1 MLNKTP
7 VSYPLPQ
14 VSEIIMEEGVE
25 RFYEPEVVDIC
36 IEIEFARYDSAIT
49 HMKLQWL
56 MPNEQDLQR
65 SSQATSQHR

>member
-1 MLNKTP
+1 
-7 VSYPLPQ
+7 
-14 VSEIIMEEGVE
+14 MEEGVE

-36 IEIEFARYDSAIT
+36 IEIEFARYDSTIT